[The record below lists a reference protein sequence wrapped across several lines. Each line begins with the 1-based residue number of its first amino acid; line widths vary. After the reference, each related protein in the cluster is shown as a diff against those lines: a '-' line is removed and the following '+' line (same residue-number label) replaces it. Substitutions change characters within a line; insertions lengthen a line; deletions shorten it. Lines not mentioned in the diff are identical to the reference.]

1 MTVELIGRRAELL
14 AFDEFLR
21 AVPTGGQALLLE
33 GDAGIGKTALWQKG
47 NRLAREHGFQV
58 ATSRSAHSET
68 QIAFATVGD
77 LFAPVVEQTLP
88 QLTPV
93 QRRALETALLMREPD
108 GPPPEVRLL
117 GLALLSVVRALAQDG
132 PLLVGLDDVQWVD
145 ASSAEV
151 LRFMV
156 RRLEGEPVGVLA
168 TVRGRPVE
176 VPLEL
181 DKAFGGFQ
189 RLAVEPL
196 SVGAIHRLLWGR
208 LALNLPR
215 RELVRVH
222 ELAGGNP
229 FFALELGRAIARGAI
244 RLDSA
249 NVTLPESL
257 SALVTERLRAL
268 PTRVRNTLV
277 AVAALAAPSVTL
289 LEPLATTVVDDIELA
304 GKQGVVELD
313 GDRILF
319 THPLLAPASYAAMPL
334 HRRRRLHSRLA
345 ELAVDLEERPR
356 H

>member
-1 MTVELIGRRAELL
+1 MTVEIIGRSEELL
-14 AFDEFLR
+14 ALDGFLG
-21 AVPTGGQALLLE
+21 AVPAGGQALLLE
-33 GDAGIGKTALWQKG
+33 GDAGIGKTELWREG
-47 NRLAREHGFQV
+47 IRLARGGGV
-58 ATSRSAHSET
+58 RVLTSRSAHSEA

-93 QRRALETALLMREPD
+93 QRRALETALLLREPD

-132 PLLVGLDDVQWVD
+132 PLLLGLDDVQWVD
-145 ASSAEV
+145 ASSADV
-151 LRFMV
+151 LSFML
-156 RRLEGEPVGVLA
+156 RRLEREPVGVLA

-181 DKAFGGFQ
+181 DRAFGGFQ

-215 RELVRVH
+215 PELVRAH
-222 ELAGGNP
+222 EIAGGNP

-257 SALVTERLRAL
+257 SALVTQRLRAL
-268 PTRVRNTLV
+268 PARARNTLA

-289 LEPLATTVVDDIELA
+289 LC
-304 GKQGVVELD
+304 
-313 GDRILF
+313 
-319 THPLLAPASYAAMPL
+319 
-334 HRRRRLHSRLA
+334 
-345 ELAVDLEERPR
+345 
-356 H
+356 